1 MAPTRQLARFTLGR
15 DAQNQDRCPGRRLT
29 ITVELGPGLTKAC
42 WRRNLPTGKLAG
54 ASPLTDRWRGA
65 MRSRMPMIAYIA
77 AACLSAVTSVA
88 TIIQPQWFELL
99 FDEAP
104 DDGD

>member
-1 MAPTRQLARFTLGR
+1 
-15 DAQNQDRCPGRRLT
+15 
-29 ITVELGPGLTKAC
+29 
-42 WRRNLPTGKLAG
+42 
-54 ASPLTDRWRGA
+54 
-65 MRSRMPMIAYIA
+65 MRSRVPMIAYIA

-104 DDGD
+104 DDGDGSLETIVAVVVAALACVAFSLLARREWVGGRVAGRTASQTRA

>member
-1 MAPTRQLARFTLGR
+1 
-15 DAQNQDRCPGRRLT
+15 
-29 ITVELGPGLTKAC
+29 
-42 WRRNLPTGKLAG
+42 
-54 ASPLTDRWRGA
+54 
-65 MRSRMPMIAYIA
+65 MRSRVPMIAYII

-104 DDGD
+104 DDGDGSLETIVAVVVAALACVAFSLLARREWVGGRAAGTTASQTRA